1 MNKYVLVTS
10 FNKDGF
16 EKYGRRMLDSVAKH
30 WSSDIDIRIWYHD
43 FDLLAED
50 GLPEADHITYH
61 NLNDVS
67 ELILFR
73 NRLKDFEPP
82 NWRMDVVKFCHKVFA
97 ITETCRSLVSD
108 PEDQTPYSLLWLDGD
123 TMTTDRVEPAWL
135 DSILDLSHDVT
146 LLERPVADYAE
157 TSFMRFA
164 LWPDREAA
172 FNVLEDVRAAY
183 DSLEVRGYREWH
195 DGFVFQRI
203 INLHQNHGLLVQ
215 NLSPEAKTLDAFH
228 TSPLADKMEHF
239 KGAKKDKK
247 AATSAPK
254 EIPIM
259 VQPKDS
265 MPDDYIKNNIV
276 ENVKLIDRWVER
288 CRVHRGTG
296 VVVSAGPSVDYDLL
310 RQEYYDG
317 KQVSKSH
324 ILCVKHA
331 LPHMHKAGIVPWGCI
346 VLDPRPIDGE
356 STHGIRRKDLF
367 ENFDK
372 RTYFFVA
379 SMTDPSVTRY
389 LIERG
394 ANIIGFH
401 AYSNAIQRVAQEE
414 DFPLDPNTVYITG
427 GTCAATRA
435 VGLLH
440 TLGFRRATMLGLDG
454 SFPEPPD
461 EEKNDKIMSHDG
473 KEREKYLSVK
483 INDRQFWTT
492 GELLA
497 MAQDCE
503 RLFDKTDMD
512 MELEFVGEDTLC
524 AETWKNRKLRKLRD
538 LKDIA
543 RGY

>member
-123 TMTTDRVEPAWL
+123 TVTTDRVEPAWL

-215 NLSPEAKTLDAFH
+215 NLSPGAKTLDAFH
-228 TSPLADKMEHF
+228 MSPLADKMEHF

-247 AATSAPK
+247 AATNAPK

-296 VVVSAGPSVDYDLL
+296 IVVSAGPSVDYDLL

-372 RTYFFVA
+372 RTHFFVA

-414 DFPLDPNTVYITG
+414 DFPLDPETVYITG

>member
-10 FNKDGF
+10 FNEDGF
-16 EKYGRRMLDSVAKH
+16 EKYGRRMLESVARY
-30 WSSDIDIRIWYHD
+30 WSEDIDIRVWYHD
-43 FDLLAED
+43 FDLLEKN
-50 GLPEADHITYH
+50 GLPEADHISYH

-73 NRLKDFEPP
+73 NRMGDYEPP
-82 NWRMDVVKFCHKVFA
+82 NWRMDVVKFCHKVYA

-123 TMTTDRVEPAWL
+123 TVTTGPVTVDWL
-135 DSILDLSHDVT
+135 DTFIDTETDVT

-172 FNVLEDVRAAY
+172 FNVLEDVRSAY
-183 DSLEVRGYREWH
+183 DKLEVRGYREWH

-203 INLHQNHGLLVQ
+203 INLHQNHGLIVQ
-215 NLSPEAKTLDAFH
+215 NLSPNATTLDAFH
-228 TSPLADKMEHF
+228 TSPLSERMEHF
-239 KGAKKDKK
+239 KGAKKDGPV
-247 AATSAPK
+247 ADTR

-259 VQPKDS
+259 VQPRDS
-265 MPDDYIKNNIV
+265 MPDNYIKNNIV
-276 ENVKLIDRWVER
+276 ENARLIGKWVER
-288 CRVHRGTG
+288 CRVHNGRG
-296 VVVSAGPSVDYDLL
+296 VVVSAGPSVDYDTL
-310 RQEYYDG
+310 RQEYHDG
-317 KQVSKSH
+317 KFVSKSH
-324 ILCVKHA
+324 ILCVKHT
-331 LPHMHKAGIVPWGCI
+331 LPKMHEAGIVPWGCI

-356 STHGIRRKDLF
+356 STHGILRKDLF
-367 ENFDK
+367 ENIDS
-372 RTYFFVA
+372 RTIFFVA
-379 SMTDPSVTRY
+379 SMTDPSVTRH
-389 LIERG
+389 LIEKG
-394 ANIIGFH
+394 ATIIGFH
-401 AYSNAIQRVAQEE
+401 AYSNAIQRVASEE
-414 DFPLDPNTVYITG
+414 DFPLDPDTVYITG

-440 TLGFRRATMLGLDG
+440 TLGFRDATMIGLDG

-461 EEKNDKIMSHDG
+461 EEKGDKITSHDG

-483 INDRQFWTT
+483 INDKSFWTT

-512 MELEFVGEDTLC
+512 MELSFIGEDTLC
-524 AETWKNRKLRKLRD
+524 AETWKNRKIRELKN

>member
-82 NWRMDVVKFCHKVFA
+82 NWRMDVVKFCHKVYA

-123 TMTTDRVEPAWL
+123 TVTTDRVEPAWL
-135 DSILDLSHDVT
+135 DSILDFSHDVT

-247 AATSAPK
+247 AATNAPK

-317 KQVSKSH
+317 KQISKSH

-372 RTYFFVA
+372 RTHFFVA

-414 DFPLDPNTVYITG
+414 DFPLDPDTVYITG

-512 MELEFVGEDTLC
+512 MELDFVGEDTLC

>member
-123 TMTTDRVEPAWL
+123 TVTTDRVEPAWL

-247 AATSAPK
+247 AATNAPK

-414 DFPLDPNTVYITG
+414 DFPLDPDTVYITG

-524 AETWKNRKLRKLRD
+524 AETWKNRKLRKLQD

>member
-43 FDLLAED
+43 FDLLAEN

-123 TMTTDRVEPAWL
+123 TVTTDRVEPAWL

-247 AATSAPK
+247 AATNAPK

-414 DFPLDPNTVYITG
+414 DFPLDPDTVYITG

-461 EEKNDKIMSHDG
+461 KEKNDKIMSHDG

>member
-10 FNKDGF
+10 FNEDGYK
-16 EKYGRRMLDSVAKH
+16 KYGRRMLESVAKY
-30 WSSDIDIRIWYHD
+30 WSEDIDIRIWYHD

-50 GLPEADHITYH
+50 GLPEADHVSYH
-61 NLNDVS
+61 NLNDVP
-67 ELILFR
+67 EMVLFR
-73 NRLKDFEPP
+73 NRMKDFEPP
-82 NWRMDVVKFCHKVFA
+82 NWRMDVVKFCHKVYA
-97 ITETCRSLVSD
+97 ITETCRQLVSD
-108 PEDQTPYSLLWLDGD
+108 PDDQTPYSLLWLDGD
-123 TMTTDRVEPAWL
+123 TVTTAKVNPDWL
-135 DSILDLSHDVT
+135 DSFIDMGQDIT

-157 TSFMRFA
+157 TSFMRFN
-164 LWPDREAA
+164 LWPSREAA
-172 FNVLEDVRAAY
+172 FNVLEDVRSAY

-247 AATSAPK
+247 AATNAPK

-288 CRVHRGTG
+288 CRVHGGTG

-414 DFPLDPNTVYITG
+414 DFPLDPDTVYITG

-512 MELEFVGEDTLC
+512 MELDFVGEDTLC

>member
-43 FDLLAED
+43 FDLLAEN

-123 TMTTDRVEPAWL
+123 TVTTDRVEPAWL

-247 AATSAPK
+247 AATNAPK

-414 DFPLDPNTVYITG
+414 DFPLDPDTVYITG

-524 AETWKNRKLRKLRD
+524 AETWKNRKLRKLQD

>member
-123 TMTTDRVEPAWL
+123 TVTTDRVEPAWL

-215 NLSPEAKTLDAFH
+215 NLSPGAKTLDAFH

-247 AATSAPK
+247 AATNAPK

-296 VVVSAGPSVDYDLL
+296 IVVSAGPSVDYDLL

-372 RTYFFVA
+372 RTHFFVA

-414 DFPLDPNTVYITG
+414 DFPLDPETVYITG